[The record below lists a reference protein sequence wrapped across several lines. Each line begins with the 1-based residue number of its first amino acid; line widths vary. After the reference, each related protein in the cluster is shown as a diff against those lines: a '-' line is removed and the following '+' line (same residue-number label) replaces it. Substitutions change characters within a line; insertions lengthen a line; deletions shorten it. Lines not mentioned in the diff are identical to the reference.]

1 MGNSTSNPEG
11 ARYDLSKT
19 PKAIFG
25 LKVND
30 EYDRNEKMTCSDLS
44 MFNSRYRTL
53 VYDAKKDY
61 DKTDTDSS
69 KSTLDKKVRNDTEE
83 MFNED
88 FDMGR
93 RNSNEG
99 TVDTDKRN
107 VGSGLKHYCIAGDI
121 ELRGKECN
129 DNVGCDGNDQNNNG
143 KCTSTLNDTD
153 DRHVTKRQ
161 KKARNNMSKKW
172 ASNDDV
178 EDNDQVK
185 PGLKEISDRPP
196 SYNNDKLEVLA
207 MFDLCNRAKDAGGNC
222 LATVDEVTWS
232 YPSDDADVTTQNA
245 ISNHVIPGG
254 FRCITNKA
262 TTPVEDWGTAGE

>member
-1 MGNSTSNPEG
+1 MGNSTSSPEG

-53 VYDAKKDY
+53 VYDTKKDY
-61 DKTDTDSS
+61 DKTDPESS
-69 KSTLDKKVRNDTEE
+69 KNTLDKKVRNDTEE

-99 TVDTDKRN
+99 TVDEDKRN
-107 VGSGLKHYCIAGDI
+107 VGSGLKDYCIAGAL

-129 DNVGCDGNDQNNNG
+129 VDNDCEIIYDGG

-153 DRHVTKRQ
+153 DRHVTKRR

-172 ASNDDV
+172 ASNDNV
-178 EDNDQVK
+178 ESVDQVK
-185 PGLKEISDRPP
+185 PGLKEISERPP

-232 YPSDDADVTTQNA
+232 YPGDDADVTTQNA
-245 ISNHVIPGG
+245 TSNHVIPGG
-254 FRCITNKA
+254 FRCITAKA
-262 TTPVEDWGTAGE
+262 TTPVEDWGVAGE